1 LKQFSKP
8 NQTIYSCKLSR
19 DLGSTSKIPV
29 ADWIVEPAQELDGQ
43 AFLFE
48 PIQRPLLEEAGGAS
62 F

>member
-1 LKQFSKP
+1 M
-8 NQTIYSCKLSR
+8 LSR

-48 PIQRPLLEEAGGAS
+48 PIQRPLLEEAGVAS